1 MQINTHRMDTKKVK
15 FLYQRTF
22 RRQGLYAFLARLA
35 PDASI
40 LDVGCGND
48 SSYNI
53 KSCHPRFNY
62 TGIDIG
68 DYNQTK
74 PRLADNYLLTT
85 PESFAETIAGLPV
98 SFDAVVSSHN
108 LEHCNDR
115 NETLKAMLKVI
126 KPGGKLY
133 LAFPCEA
140 SVSFPH
146 RNRTLNYFDDHTHQG
161 TPPKFDEVLQQIC
174 DSGFEIERGIKRY
187 RPAALRAIGLLQE
200 PIARAR
206 NDIMQGTWALYGFE
220 SIIWARK
227 RVGDC

>member
-1 MQINTHRMDTKKVK
+1 MDAKIVN
-15 FLYQRTF
+15 FFYQRTF
-22 RRQGLYAFLARLA
+22 RRQGLYAFLAKLA

-53 KSCHPRFNY
+53 KISHPKFIY
-62 TGIDIG
+62 TGVDIG

-85 PESFAETIAGLPV
+85 PENFAETIACLPA

-115 NETLKAMLKVI
+115 DKTLQAMLKVV
-126 KPGGKLY
+126 KPNGRLY
-133 LAFPCEA
+133 LSFPCEA
-140 SVSFPH
+140 SVNFPH
-146 RNRTLNYFDDHTHQG
+146 RKRTLNYFDDPTHKG
-161 TPPKFDEVLQQIC
+161 APPKFDDVLRRIC

-187 RPAALRAIGLLQE
+187 RPAALRVIGLLQE

-206 NDIMQGTWALYGFE
+206 KDIMQGTWALYGFE

-227 RVGDC
+227 RV